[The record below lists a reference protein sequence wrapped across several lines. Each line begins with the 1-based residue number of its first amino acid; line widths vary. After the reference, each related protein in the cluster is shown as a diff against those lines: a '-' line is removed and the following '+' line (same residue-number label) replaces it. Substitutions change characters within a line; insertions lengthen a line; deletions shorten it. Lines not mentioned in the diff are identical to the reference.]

1 MKNKIGHFIIN
12 HSKWLLKI
20 NRNFAYKVRAIGVK
34 LCQEE
39 IDAYWSDLNVGY
51 VDKGESNNEH

>member
-1 MKNKIGHFIIN
+1 
-12 HSKWLLKI
+12 LKI